1 MPGYKT
7 HLLAGA
13 ILTAGL
19 IYLLASFTKLAPI
32 MPSTSLE
39 WLCCALF
46 GSLFPD
52 IDIKSKIQI
61 KLTSLLILVL
71 IGLII
76 FKKYKIALILTLIS
90 LFPVIAK
97 HRTIFHSPVFILFLA
112 SLVAITTAVYQPVLL
127 TRVILDLFFFIS
139 GAFLHIY
146 LDMGLKRFIKI

>member
-1 MPGYKT
+1 MPGYRT

-13 ILTAGL
+13 ALAAGL
-19 IYLLASFTKLAPI
+19 IYLLASFTNLAPI

-39 WLCCALF
+39 WLGCALF
-46 GSLFPD
+46 GALFPD

-71 IGLII
+71 TVLVIL
-76 FKKYKIALILTLIS
+76 KKYKLALILALVS
-90 LFPVIAK
+90 LFPVLAK

-112 SLVAITTAVYQPVLL
+112 SLVAISTAIYQPVLL
-127 TRVILDLFFFIS
+127 TRVILDLLFFVI
-139 GAFLHIY
+139 GAFSHIY

>member
-1 MPGYKT
+1 MPGYRT

-13 ILTAGL
+13 VLAAGL
-19 IYLLASFTKLAPI
+19 IYLLASFTSLTPI
-32 MPSTSLE
+32 APSTSLE

-61 KLTSLLILVL
+61 KLTSCLILVL
-71 IGLII
+71 VTLVIL
-76 FKKYKIALILTLIS
+76 KKYKLALILALIS

-97 HRTIFHSPVFILFLA
+97 HRTIFHSPLFILFIA
-112 SLVAITTAVYQPVLL
+112 SLVAIATAIYLPALL
-127 TRVILDLFFFIS
+127 TRVILDLLFFVI
-139 GAFLHIY
+139 GAFSHIY

>member
-1 MPGYKT
+1 MPGYRT

-13 ILTAGL
+13 VLAAGL
-19 IYLLASFTKLAPI
+19 IYLLASFTSLTPI
-32 MPSTSLE
+32 TPSTSLE

-61 KLTSLLILVL
+61 KLTSCLILALVTL
-71 IGLII
+71 VIL
-76 FKKYKIALILTLIS
+76 KKYKLALILALIS

-97 HRTIFHSPVFILFLA
+97 HRTIFHSPLFILFIA
-112 SLVAITTAVYQPVLL
+112 SLVAIATAIYLPALL
-127 TRVILDLFFFIS
+127 TRVILDLLFFVI
-139 GAFLHIY
+139 GAFSHIY

>member
-13 ILTAGL
+13 VLAAAL
-19 IYLLASFTKLAPI
+19 IYLLASFTSLAPI

-39 WLCCALF
+39 WLCCTLF

-71 IGLII
+71 TVLII
-76 FKKYKIALILTLIS
+76 FKKYKLALILTLIS
-90 LFPVIAK
+90 LFPVLAK
-97 HRTIFHSPVFILFLA
+97 HRTIFHSPVFICFLA
-112 SLVAITTAVYQPVLL
+112 SLVAISTAIYQPVLL
-127 TRVILDLFFFIS
+127 TRVILDLLFFII
-139 GAFLHIY
+139 GAFSHIY